1 MEAMDIQAVESKL
14 SDVTVTAIPMN
25 EKMAVKWTPKWKWS
39 TYLNADTVE
48 WCPIEPYT
56 HILVCS
62 TYQLDTKD
70 EGNLVS
76 NYRRLGRINVLSI
89 TDDMKEIV
97 PIQTIDASG
106 VLDQKWCHHKIQG
119 YPVLGLVTSEGYLQ
133 LFRLVDTD
141 RLKLELWLEGQLGRD
156 VLALS
161 LDWSTNKIL
170 NEEPRLI
177 ASDTSGTLTLTK
189 VVGNFMRKIGKWK
202 CHSYDAWVTAFNY
215 WNTDLFYS
223 GGDDCLFISY
233 DVRTPLPVLI
243 NQSHNAGVT
252 AIKSSVDVEY
262 QLLTGSY
269 DEKVRLWDTRNLKRC
284 ISECEVNG
292 GVWRLKYNPN
302 EKSVVVAACM
312 YGGFRL
318 LRINK
323 DVKVMHEYLEHESI
337 AYGADWKYDDRSV
350 VATCSFY
357 DSMMHIGEV
366 TF

>member
-1 MEAMDIQAVESKL
+1 
-14 SDVTVTAIPMN
+14 
-25 EKMAVKWTPKWKWS
+25 MAVKWTPKWKWS